1 LLSRRATGDLKV
13 PKTPRLAIPVE
24 TAAAVYFR
32 DGWICA
38 LCHRP
43 TVFHL
48 AFKYAGQFV
57 ATRLPDVQL
66 AYFHPNWRRDASP
79 LLDELGACVDHVHA
93 YARGGAHDPSNF
105 ATACGKCN
113 TRKSAR
119 EKAEYLEANP
129 PHRVRGKYGE
139 PTRWDGLSSL
149 FVVLARESRELLT
162 VTEKRWLHTLEAHL
176 SCAVPEPKA

>member
-1 LLSRRATGDLKV
+1 V
-13 PKTPRLAIPVE
+13 PKTPRLAIPIE

-149 FVVLARESRELLT
+149 FVVLDNSRMEQT
-162 VTEKRWLHTLEAHL
+162 TRSPSRPRRSNSVCGGDPVAAQPQVTA
-176 SCAVPEPKA
+176 SCYR